1 MHNNMQ
7 CSDMTPNNMQCMD
20 MTPNN
25 MQCLDMTPNP
35 KTYEKARRVLENKI
49 ESTFFSTSMSVCW
62 YMSALEQ
69 LWWSADRSFYVLND
83 DKSCEAAMSIL
94 PGW

>member
-1 MHNNMQ
+1 MQ

-49 ESTFFSTSMSVCW
+49 ESTFFSTSMSVC
-62 YMSALEQ
+62 
-69 LWWSADRSFYVLND
+69 
-83 DKSCEAAMSIL
+83 
-94 PGW
+94 